1 MPQLTDNMR
10 NSLIQIHN
18 AVPVGP
24 AAYTAD
30 VAATKQTRATRL
42 LGQIRQSIISGRMAP
57 GERLVVG
64 ALADVFEEGQT
75 PVREVLMKLAS
86 EGYVIQEDQRGFTV
100 APVSRSELL
109 DLTQMRAEIES
120 LAVRWSI
127 QHGDDAWEA
136 GVLAA
141 THRLLKLNKLGPD
154 GHSIDPNWSERHL
167 AFHQALVAGCTN
179 LVLLQMRGF
188 LSDRAERYRH
198 LAVRYLKAPRDDR
211 AEHEAMANAVL
222 SRDSARAEEL
232 MRAHIEITSQI
243 LLAEIDE
250 GLPSS

>member
-1 MPQLTDNMR
+1 ML
-10 NSLIQIHN
+10 NSSIQTH
-18 AVPVGP
+18 
-24 AAYTAD
+24 TATFGASGVSAPD
-30 VAATKQTRATRL
+30 VASSKQTRATRL
-42 LGQIRQSIISGRMAP
+42 LGQIRQAIISGRLAP

-64 ALADVFEEGQT
+64 ALADVFDEGQT
-75 PVREVLMKLAS
+75 PVRESLMKLAS

-109 DLTQMRAEIES
+109 HLTQMRVEIES

-154 GHSIDPNWSERHL
+154 GHSIDLNWSERHL
-167 AFHQALVAGCTN
+167 AFHQALVAGCPN
-179 LVLLQMRGF
+179 LVLLQMRGL

-198 LAVRYLKAPRDDR
+198 LAVRYLKAPRNDR
-211 AEHEAMANAVL
+211 AEHEAMSNAVL
-222 SRDSARAEEL
+222 SRDSTRAEEL
-232 MRAHIEITSQI
+232 MRAHIETTSRI
-243 LLAEIDE
+243 LLNEIDE
-250 GLPSS
+250 GSLHRDP